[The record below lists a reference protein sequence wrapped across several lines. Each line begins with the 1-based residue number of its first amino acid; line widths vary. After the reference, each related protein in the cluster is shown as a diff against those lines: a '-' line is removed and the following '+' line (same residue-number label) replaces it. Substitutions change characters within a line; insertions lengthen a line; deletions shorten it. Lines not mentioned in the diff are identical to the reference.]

1 MEPRH
6 GQAAERAAA
15 ERFADGG
22 HGADGE
28 REAEAHARA
37 VNGGIHNA
45 VLAGIH
51 LGPAED
57 DAVDNDQRQIHA
69 QRLIQAEGIRLHD
82 QLDDRDEARDH
93 DDIARDA
100 HRVGDDFADGGNGH
114 VGQDQ
119 NGGCRNAHA
128 EGRNDRRGDG
138 QRRARAEH
146 EDEHRVLLD
155 QALQKIL

>member
-22 HGADGE
+22 HGADGK

-37 VNGGIHNA
+37 VNGGIHNT

-82 QLDDRDEARDH
+82 QLDDRDEARD
-93 DDIARDA
+93 DDDVARDA

-119 NGGCRNAHA
+119 NGGRCNAHA
-128 EGRNDRRGDG
+128 EGRNDRRGDC
-138 QRRARAEH
+138 QRWTGT
-146 EDEHRVLLD
+146 EDKNQHRVFFD
-155 QALQKIL
+155 KALQEIL